1 MTPWTVARQASLSFT
16 ISQSLLKFKSIE
28 SVTPSNYLMLCC
40 PLLLRPS
47 AFHFFVSKA
56 NGLAKGKCAASVEIE
71 PYAATAADLQYALK
85 GVHGGELCAPGKLVE
100 QVFR

>member
-1 MTPWTVARQASLSFT
+1 M
-16 ISQSLLKFKSIE
+16 
-28 SVTPSNYLMLCC
+28 
-40 PLLLRPS
+40 
-47 AFHFFVSKA
+47 SKA

-85 GVHGGELCAPGKLVE
+85 GVHGGELCAQGKLVE